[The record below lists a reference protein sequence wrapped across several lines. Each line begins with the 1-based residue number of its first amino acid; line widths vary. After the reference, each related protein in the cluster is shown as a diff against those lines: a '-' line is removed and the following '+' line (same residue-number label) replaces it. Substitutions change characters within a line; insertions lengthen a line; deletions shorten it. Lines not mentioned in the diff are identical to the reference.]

1 MGNVVVTGAASGI
14 GRAVAQACLARGD
27 RVLGIDLDGVDL
39 RCDVSDP
46 AQVEAAARAAFD
58 TLGSVDLVVHAA
70 GVSVSGRALKATADD
85 VRFVIDVN
93 LLGTIY
99 VAQSFAGRM
108 AAQPG
113 KSCLAL
119 VGSEHSL
126 GVPHLFSAA
135 YTASKHAV
143 LGYADVLRRELPE
156 HVQVTVLC
164 PGLVATDLW
173 RSPERRGPQHGGPQE
188 VAPDAGALMTRGMP
202 AAEVAERLLAGVEA
216 GEFLVVTHGHAR
228 AFADERHRLI
238 SEAFDRQAPAVDD
251 DRYALGRL
259 VPSLAP

>member
-1 MGNVVVTGAASGI
+1 MSNVVVTGAASGI
-14 GRAVAQACLARGD
+14 GLAVAEACIARGD
-27 RVLGIDLDGVDL
+27 RVIGIDLDGAEL

-46 AQVEAAARAAFD
+46 AQVEAAAVAAVD
-58 TLGSVDLVVHAA
+58 MLGTVDLVVHAA
-70 GVSVSGRALKATADD
+70 GVSISGRALKATADD

-93 LLGTIY
+93 VLGTMY
-99 VAQSFAGRM
+99 VAHSFAGRM
-108 AAQPG
+108 AAQSG
-113 KSCLAL
+113 ESCLAL
-119 VGSEHSL
+119 VGSEHSI

-173 RSPERRGPQHGGPQE
+173 RSQERRGPLHGGPRE
-188 VAPDAGALMTRGMP
+188 VASDAGALMAQGMP
-202 AAEVAERLLAGVEA
+202 ADEVAERLLAGVAA

-228 AFADERHRLI
+228 AFADERYRLI
-238 SEAFDRQAPAVDD
+238 ADAFDRQAPAVDD

-259 VPSLAP
+259 VPPLAP